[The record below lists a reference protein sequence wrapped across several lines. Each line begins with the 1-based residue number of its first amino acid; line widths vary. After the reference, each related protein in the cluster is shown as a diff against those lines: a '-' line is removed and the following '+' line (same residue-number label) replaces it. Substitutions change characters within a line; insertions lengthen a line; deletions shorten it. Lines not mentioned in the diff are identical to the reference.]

1 MLADAGYC
9 NERDLSLLE
18 DRGVDAYVALGRE
31 GKEAAEAD
39 AESRPAT
46 ARMGK
51 KLAAPAGRA
60 AYARRKWLSEAPN
73 GWIKQAM
80 DFRRFG
86 VRGLHKVRGEW
97 ALVCLAL
104 KIKRMQGLVAA

>member
-1 MLADAGYC
+1 M
-9 NERDLSLLE
+9 
-18 DRGVDAYVALGRE
+18 DAYVALGRE
-31 GKEAAEAD
+31 GKEAAAAD

-51 KLAAPAGRA
+51 KLAAPAGHA
-60 AYARRKWLSEAPN
+60 AYALRKWLSEAPN

-80 DFRRFG
+80 GFRRFG